1 MAHELM
7 HLLDDKYKLS
17 KGENIV
23 NEFKD
28 ATKKEHEKNIEK
40 KKKIYGREYL
50 FNAEKYSIITIKRKL
65 EFFRICFLKE
75 HIDSKKF
82 GRSLIMK
89 RRKLTEEYVEVAKR
103 YRGKFNMGLD
113 GYENV
118 DYDEFSNN
126 EIIALAERSIELG
139 TEMPTTLYDIL
150 GDPVFIEED

>member
-1 MAHELM
+1 
-7 HLLDDKYKLS
+7 
-17 KGENIV
+17 
-23 NEFKD
+23 
-28 ATKKEHEKNIEK
+28 
-40 KKKIYGREYL
+40 
-50 FNAEKYSIITIKRKL
+50 
-65 EFFRICFLKE
+65 
-75 HIDSKKF
+75 
-82 GRSLIMK
+82 MK
-89 RRKLTEEYVEVAKR
+89 RRKLTEEYVEVTKR